1 MDSSAVL
8 YVRVWCLR
16 ASVDAHSDVFLV
28 GPRCQQ
34 VLPKATLQM
43 GSQTVTVVSPSSAMI
58 HNLKT
63 PVNPSAAPSSAA
75 ASSSPTQSAVRAEL
89 KPLVGGAGLAPGLQ
103 ALLVSKPGAGSW
115 VSGLQR
121 LQGIPASNPGA
132 QGMTMT
138 FLKPESKPGAAPPQ
152 LQPEAAKAAT
162 AAAFQS
168 PCQDAAAGADSL
180 KASSQREEAASP
192 GKRQLHS
199 TPVLKARLERP
210 VVSSSAPG
218 ALAVPALTEAI
229 NSVVNGQ
236 KSVAG
241 HSASSSLKGDA
252 GILNGQADSEASMA
266 VKEKSLGSGDGQNE
280 VDEEEAAL
288 NLLQLA
294 NQHQMI

>member
-1 MDSSAVL
+1 MQF
-8 YVRVWCLR
+8 YVSIRCLR
-16 ASVDAHSDVFLV
+16 ASFDVHGDIFLI
-28 GPRCQQ
+28 GPCQQ

-75 ASSSPTQSAVRAEL
+75 TSSSTTQSAVRTEL
-89 KPLVGGAGLAPGLQ
+89 KPLVGGAGLQ
-103 ALLVSKPGAGSW
+103 AFLVSKPGAGNR
-115 VSGLQR
+115 VSGLQQ
-121 LQGIPASNPGA
+121 LQGVPASNPGA
-132 QGMTMT
+132 QGMTMA
-138 FLKPESKPGAAPPQ
+138 FLKPESKPGVTPLQ

-180 KASSQREEAASP
+180 KASSQREEAASL
-192 GKRQLHS
+192 GKQQQHS

-210 VVSSSAPG
+210 VVSSSPPG
-218 ALAVPALTEAI
+218 ALAVPALTEAV

-252 GILNGQADSEASMA
+252 GILNGQNGQAAGEASVA
-266 VKEKSLGSGDGQNE
+266 VKEKSLGGGDSQNE

>member
-1 MDSSAVL
+1 MQF
-8 YVRVWCLR
+8 YVSIRCLR
-16 ASVDAHSDVFLV
+16 ASFDAHGDVFLV
-28 GPRCQQ
+28 GPCCQQ

-63 PVNPSAAPSSAA
+63 PVNPSVVPSPTAT
-75 ASSSPTQSAVRAEL
+75 SSSTTQSAVRTEL
-89 KPLVGGAGLAPGLQ
+89 KPLVGGAGLQ
-103 ALLVSKPGAGSW
+103 ALLVSKPGAGNW
-115 VSGLQR
+115 VSGFQQ

-138 FLKPESKPGAAPPQ
+138 FLKPESKPGVTPPQ

-180 KASSQREEAASP
+180 KASSQWEEAASP

-210 VVSSSAPG
+210 VVSSSPPG
-218 ALAVPALTEAI
+218 ALAVPALTEAV

-252 GILNGQADSEASMA
+252 GILNGQAAGEASVA
-266 VKEKSLGSGDGQNE
+266 VKEKSLGGGDGQNE